1 MSSAGH
7 IFDMIARMKNN
18 RMKHEER
25 RNRQKKVMES
35 LSDKGHVYD
44 HLNSRNN
51 NEPGN
56 EQVISQIHERM
67 LTKNRKTLM
76 IQFSVLIVVS
86 LIVVFAA
93 IKLIF

>member
-25 RNRQKKVMES
+25 RNRQKKVMDI
-35 LSDKGHVYD
+35 LSDKGHTYN

-51 NEPGN
+51 DEPANG
-56 EQVISQIHERM
+56 QVISQIHESM
-67 LTKNRKTLM
+67 LAKNRKTLL
-76 IQFSVLIVVS
+76 IQFSVLIVVAI
-86 LIVVFAA
+86 IVVFAA